1 MIRLLPDDATSL
13 ADAICGASARRT
25 AWTEERI
32 RVTLLLATHATCGV
46 RKREALRQL
55 LCTCAERTGQPLDV
69 DAMATRAGIARR
81 TAYDWLEALEAAG
94 LLRRL
99 PGWVRDGL
107 GSRCSPRPLLHVRDS
122 ALACALLGI
131 KSALDLGRHPAR
143 QRLAESWL
151 VELAIAAGGGT
162 ATAFWHFRTLGGRHV
177 PLVHIAPGGV
187 ALVTIATTALPT
199 GLQSDRTMQRWAP
212 HGRHVAHLAKRLRQL
227 GVTTAVWARQVVH
240 PGPLLL
246 RRADW
251 YCPSWRQFA
260 GPSAPVATPGGTPQ
274 YTRSDAANS
283 VLSFR

>member
-1 MIRLLPDDATSL
+1 MSL
-13 ADAICGASARRT
+13 ADAICGAAARRT

-55 LCTCAERTGQPLDV
+55 LSTCAERTGQPQDV

-81 TAYDWLEALEAAG
+81 TA
-94 LLRRL
+94 
-99 PGWVRDGL
+99 
-107 GSRCSPRPLLHVRDS
+107 
-122 ALACALLGI
+122 
-131 KSALDLGRHPAR
+131 
-143 QRLAESWL
+143 
-151 VELAIAAGGGT
+151 VEHAIAAGGGT

-212 HGRHVAHLAKRLRQL
+212 HGRHVAHLAKRLREL